1 MNTARGAGPCGL
13 NLRRRPSNV
22 LQCLFAQDIGI
33 AFSGSCKFDDL
44 RSDGSFDAVVAV
56 SDPQSDAN
64 HFEGNAEDAP
74 ILRVEPVA
82 IDEWGDRHGRFDSS
96 VAEGLWK
103 EACRRCKTV

>member
-1 MNTARGAGPCGL
+1 MRSPWPRGAGERKAALSRRCPKVITGDRRKVSTYSRIAMNTARVAGPCGL

-64 HFEGNAEDAP
+64 HFEGNA
-74 ILRVEPVA
+74 
-82 IDEWGDRHGRFDSS
+82 
-96 VAEGLWK
+96 
-103 EACRRCKTV
+103 